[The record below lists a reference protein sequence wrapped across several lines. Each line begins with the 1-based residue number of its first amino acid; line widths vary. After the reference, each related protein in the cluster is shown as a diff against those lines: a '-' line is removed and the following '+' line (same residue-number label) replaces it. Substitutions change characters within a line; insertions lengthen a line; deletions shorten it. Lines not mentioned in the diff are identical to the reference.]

1 MTAVSCV
8 WRRMVDFSE
17 KIKQRKI
24 AEENKNKIKTKK
36 KVGFSTK
43 CNTRQIELSWAICEW
58 TAQNNAK

>member
-24 AEENKNKIKTKK
+24 AEENKNKIKTKESGIFDK
-36 KVGFSTK
+36 M
-43 CNTRQIELSWAICEW
+43 
-58 TAQNNAK
+58 